1 MQSTVD
7 SEWNNT
13 SLAPKSRSAKHIR
26 EYGWAFL
33 FSLPAL
39 CFYVAI
45 ILIPLLV
52 SVQLS
57 MYDWDG
63 MMPTM
68 DFVGFANFTSLWSEP
83 RFHMSLV
90 RTFVWWVLHVLLAVG
105 GGLVTALLVAQI
117 GRGQSL
123 FRTLSFLPH
132 VLSLS
137 VVGIIWAQLYHP
149 KIGFINLTLKQF
161 GLEALTRT
169 WLGDTTLALPAI
181 SVASSWQAYGFY
193 MVLFLA
199 GLQSIDPQL
208 YEAAVVDGAKPW
220 QRFRYITLPSL
231 RNTMTMVLSLAFIAS
246 LKGFGTVWA
255 MTGGGPSNSTE
266 LVAVYVWRDA
276 FQSSEIGRAS
286 AAALTLGVA
295 VIVLTVLFNQWRD
308 RKGD

>member
-1 MQSTVD
+1 
-7 SEWNNT
+7 
-13 SLAPKSRSAKHIR
+13 
-26 EYGWAFL
+26 
-33 FSLPAL
+33 LPAL

-57 MYDWDG
+57 LYDWDG

-68 DFVGFANFTSLWSEP
+68 DFVGFSNYTALWSEP
-83 RFHMSLV
+83 RFLKSLL
-90 RTFVWWVLHVLLAVG
+90 RTLIWWVLHVLFAVG
-105 GGLVTALLVAQI
+105 GGLVTALLIAQV
-117 GRGQSL
+117 GRGQSV

-149 KIGFINLTLKQF
+149 TIGFINLTLKNA
-161 GLEALTRT
+161 GLGFLTRT
-169 WLGDTTLALPAI
+169 WLGDTTLALPSI
-181 SVASSWQAYGFY
+181 SIASSWQAYGFY

-208 YEAAVVDGAKPW
+208 YEAAVVDGAKPR
-220 QRFRYITLPSL
+220 QRLWYITLPSL
-231 RNTMTMVLSLAFIAS
+231 RNTMTMVLSLAFISS

-276 FQSSEIGRAS
+276 FQSLEIGRAS
-286 AAALTLGVA
+286 AAALILGVS

-308 RKGD
+308 RKGE

>member
-1 MQSTVD
+1 MTLMI
-7 SEWNNT
+7 T
-13 SLAPKSRSAKHIR
+13 KTRPRRKLG
-26 EYGWAFL
+26 EYGWAIL
-33 FSLPAL
+33 FSLPAF
-39 CFYVAI
+39 CFYIAI
-45 ILIPLLV
+45 ILIPLFV

-57 MYDWDG
+57 LYDWDG

-68 DFVGFANFTSLWSEP
+68 DFVGISNYTALWSEP
-83 RFHMSLV
+83 RFLKSLG
-90 RTFVWWVLHVLLAVG
+90 RTLVWWLLHVVFAVG
-105 GGLVTALLVAQI
+105 GGLVTALLIAQI
-117 GRGQSL
+117 KRGQSI

-149 KIGFINLTLKQF
+149 TIGFINITLRKV
-161 GLEALTRT
+161 GLEFLSNI
-169 WLGDTTLALPAI
+169 WLGDTTLALPSI

-199 GLQSIDPQL
+199 GLQNIDPQL
-208 YEAAVVDGAKPW
+208 YEAAVMDGAKPR
-220 QRFRYITLPSL
+220 QRFWYITLPSL

-276 FQSSEIGRAS
+276 FQGSEIGKAS
-286 AAALTLGVA
+286 AAALILGVV
-295 VIVLTVLFNQWRD
+295 VIVLTIIFNQWRD
-308 RKGD
+308 KKGE

>member
-1 MQSTVD
+1 MHATVD
-7 SEWNNT
+7 SEWKKT
-13 SLAPKSRSAKHIR
+13 SAARSPMKGKLR
-26 EYGWAFL
+26 EYGWALL
-33 FSLPAL
+33 FSFPAL

-45 ILIPLLV
+45 LLFPLLI

-57 MYDWDG
+57 LYSWDG
-63 MMPTM
+63 MMPRM
-68 DFVGFANFTSLWSEP
+68 DFVGLSNYIGLWSEP
-83 RFHMSLV
+83 RFITSLG
-90 RTFVWWVLHVLLAVG
+90 RTGVWWVLHVIFAVG
-105 GGLVTALLVAQI
+105 GGLATALLIAQVKW
-117 GRGQSL
+117 GQGV

-149 KIGFINLTLKQF
+149 TIGFINLTLKDLGF
-161 GLEALTRT
+161 GFLTRT
-169 WLGDTTLALPAI
+169 WLGDTALALPSI
-181 SVASSWQAYGFY
+181 SIASSWQAYGFY

-208 YEAAVVDGAKPW
+208 YEAAVVDGASPR
-220 QRFRYITLPSL
+220 QRFWYITLPSL
-231 RNTMTMVLSLAFIAS
+231 RNTMTLVLSLAFIAS

-255 MTGGGPSNSTE
+255 MTQGGPSNSTE

-276 FQSSEIGRAS
+276 FQSSEIGKAS
-286 AAALTLGVA
+286 AAALTLGIA